1 MERKQPRRMRACIA
15 AGAVLAAL
23 GGAVVFLR
31 LPPQEDGL
39 AWEQNATMGL
49 MPGVDWETRRQQL
62 QQELDDSQISFSLNS
77 SPVFE
82 TGEAAGKL
90 MLENPANNHKL
101 LTAELVLDATGETL
115 YRSGALRPGSYLE
128 EITLL
133 RALPAGEYPVT
144 LYLRAYSEQ
153 TQKLIGQTGA
163 ALTLS
168 VLR

>member
-1 MERKQPRRMRACIA
+1 MEKKQPRRLGARIA
-15 AGAVLAAL
+15 AFAALAAL
-23 GGAVVFLR
+23 GGAVMFLR
-31 LPPQEDGL
+31 LPPQGNGL
-39 AWEQNATMGL
+39 EWEQNATIGL

-82 TGEAAGKL
+82 TGQASGRL

-128 EITLL
+128 EVTLS

-144 LYLRAYSEQ
+144 IYLRAYNEQ

-163 ALTLS
+163 ALTLC
-168 VLR
+168 VLH